1 MFIAERMTADRQP
14 ANLDLKPLAGRAPW
28 LRIRVGDVRIL
39 CRPLKA
45 TEGPAGGGAGYLI
58 ARIVR
63 QRDLERTISQ
73 L

>member
-1 MFIAERMTADRQP
+1 MDP
-14 ANLDLKPLAGRAPW
+14 LPPNVDVKPLTGRAPW

-39 CRPLKA
+39 CRPLRA
-45 TEGPAGGGAGYLI
+45 NEGQTAGGAGYLM

-63 QRDLERTISQ
+63 RRDLERTISE